1 MDRAAL
7 EERLTG
13 RARATADAAQRAL
26 QWFND
31 AANAGSVGQEQ
42 RALNREFRRFATAA
56 RKLEQ
61 AVARP
66 MCVGVFGPSQAGKSY
81 LVSVL
86 ARPGEKPL
94 IADFD
99 GEGKD
104 FIAEINP
111 EGGKEFTGLVTRFS
125 LTRQAHPK
133 GFPVCLRLLSEADV
147 IKIIANTFFLD
158 GDLSEEAVPSPED
171 IEAALRAARAAA
183 GGDVPGLGED
193 EVYDIQ
199 EYVEKH
205 FRGSEQARALQPFW
219 EEAAQLAP
227 RLQPEG
233 RGALLAIL
241 WGGHEPFTR
250 LYRLLAE
257 ALARLGHPADAFA
270 PLDAL
275 IPREREHHRC
285 RDACGARCCR
295 RRHAEGL
302 AARGRAGRA
311 AASGGHRDHRRA
323 SHRHA
328 RAAAAVLRAYGPARL
343 SGRALAPAARAR
355 PLLRAERECAE
366 GNLPA
371 RQGRLSVRPLVAE
384 QELTAMLL
392 CIGYGNRR

>member
-1 MDRAAL
+1 MDRTAV
-7 EERLTG
+7 EERLAT
-13 RARATADAAQRAL
+13 RARETADAAQGAL
-26 QWFND
+26 QWFSD
-31 AANAGSVGQEQ
+31 EANAGSVGQEQ

-99 GEGKD
+99 GQGID

-111 EGGKEFTGLVTRFS
+111 EGGKESTGLVTRFS
-125 LTRQAHPK
+125 LTRQAHPP

-147 IKIIANTFFLD
+147 IKLIANTFFLD
-158 GDLSEEAVPSPED
+158 GDLTEEAVPSRED

-275 IPREREHHRC
+275 IPRGESIIDVATLGGLGAAGGSMLKIAPPSGAPVELPRPVVTAITAELRIVMREPPRPFFEHT
-285 RDACGARCCR
+285 DLLDFPGARSR
-295 RRHAEGL
+295 QPL
-302 AARGRAGRA
+302 ALGR
-311 AASGGHRDHRRA
+311 
-323 SHRHA
+323 
-328 RAAAAVLRAYGPARL
+328 Y
-343 SGRALAPAARAR
+343 
-355 PLLRAERECAE
+355 
-366 GNLPA
+366 
-371 RQGRLSVRPLVAE
+371 
-384 QELTAMLL
+384 
-392 CIGYGNRR
+392 

>member
-31 AANAGSVGQEQ
+31 AANSGSVGQEQ

-111 EGGKEFTGLVTRFS
+111 EGGKESTGLVTRFS

-171 IEAALRAARAAA
+171 IDVALQAPRARPPAATC
-183 GGDVPGLGED
+183 
-193 EVYDIQ
+193 
-199 EYVEKH
+199 
-205 FRGSEQARALQPFW
+205 RGSAR
-219 EEAAQLAP
+219 
-227 RLQPEG
+227 
-233 RGALLAIL
+233 
-241 WGGHEPFTR
+241 TR
-250 LYRLLAE
+250 STTSRNMS
-257 ALARLGHPADAFA
+257 RSTF
-270 PLDAL
+270 
-275 IPREREHHRC
+275 
-285 RDACGARCCR
+285 
-295 RRHAEGL
+295 
-302 AARGRAGRA
+302 A
-311 AASGGHRDHRRA
+311 AASRRA
-323 SHRHA
+323 PCSR
-328 RAAAAVLRAYGPARL
+328 
-343 SGRALAPAARAR
+343 SGRRRRSSRPGSSRRVAALCWRSFGAATSRSRGSTGCWPRRWRGWATR
-355 PLLRAERECAE
+355 PTR
-366 GNLPA
+366 
-371 RQGRLSVRPLVAE
+371 S
-384 QELTAMLL
+384 
-392 CIGYGNRR
+392 RRWRR